1 LGATFGPGLF
11 ACSSGDR
18 TRDRADAFWSV
29 VADAARA
36 DDRSLTTTSA
46 IAELSPELGSL
57 DRSELQRPS
66 ASLLAALSKRSSN
79 DFASGRTVVV
89 AGWLLSR
96 TEVLLATVAAGV
108 TR

>member
-1 LGATFGPGLF
+1 
-11 ACSSGDR
+11 
-18 TRDRADAFWSV
+18 
-29 VADAARA
+29 
-36 DDRSLTTTSA
+36 
-46 IAELSPELGSL
+46 LSPELGSL